1 MPIQFVSEVCFSS
14 MPRALAV
21 LYEKMI
27 KKGFEWE
34 ISSDCMVRL
43 SYHENLTSFTWTTA
57 RC

>member
-1 MPIQFVSEVCFSS
+1 MPIQLMSEVCFSS
-14 MPRALAV
+14 V
-21 LYEKMI
+21 LVPLLLYTKNND

-43 SYHENLTSFTWTTA
+43 SYHENLTSFAWTTA